1 MLENRILKTLK
12 ARRQKQE
19 AQKGASMIEY
29 ALIIAG
35 VAVVAAI
42 LFGGDDG
49 GTVGTAITGAVDKAV
64 EKINPDET
72 GATATPTE

>member
-35 VAVVAAI
+35 VAVVAAL
-42 LFGGDDG
+42 LFSGGDSGGGAIGDAIQDKVEDAVNSVNG
-49 GTVGTAITGAVDKAV
+49 GTGS
-64 EKINPDET
+64 
-72 GATATPTE
+72 

>member
-42 LFGGDDG
+42 LFGGEGG
-49 GTVGTAITGAVDKAV
+49 GTVGNAISDKVQDAVDT
-64 EKINPDET
+64 IDSNP
-72 GATATPTE
+72 ATPPSDG